1 MPDLVLILTT
11 VPSPEV
17 GEQIA
22 RALVDEHLAACVN
35 LLPPMVSI
43 YRWQGQVQRDVEQ
56 QLVIKTSRTR
66 LSDAQARLTALHP
79 YDLPECLVLT
89 VDGGDP
95 AYMAWVAGE
104 TEG

>member
-11 VPSPEV
+11 VPSPDV
-17 GEQIA
+17 GERLAQ
-22 RALVDEHLAACVN
+22 ALVDERLAACVN

-56 QLVIKTSRTR
+56 QLVIKTSRAR
-66 LSDAQARLTALHP
+66 LADAQARLTALHP

-95 AYMAWVAGE
+95 AYLAWVAGE